1 MFQPDVFNGWHDV
14 LMVSMN
20 LRDFAILNIHDA
32 NHCFIISRIS
42 KDEAKNLMQNIDVTK
57 VSGTL

>member
-1 MFQPDVFNGWHDV
+1 
-14 LMVSMN
+14 MVSMN

-42 KDEAKNLMQNIDVTK
+42 KNEAKNLMQNIDVTK

>member
-1 MFQPDVFNGWHDV
+1 MFQPDVFNGCHDV

-20 LRDFAILNIHDA
+20 LSDIAILNIHDA
-32 NHCFIISRIS
+32 NYCFIISRIS
-42 KDEAKNLMQNIDVTK
+42 KNEAKNLMQNIDVTK